1 MVVADACTELLLLAL
16 RVAVLAYAAQLDA
29 EVVLVTCTDAVA
41 PDARFPK
48 LQLNVWPA
56 MEQPPGPLY
65 AGLMLQLIPVPAGNV
80 SLRVAAVAV
89 PEPVLFTASV
99 YPIDAPAVTVA
110 VSAVLVRLSAGH
122 CTVVVADACTE
133 LLLDAASV
141 AVLANAAQFEADVAL
156 VTCTVAVAPDARFP
170 KLQLKLWLV
179 IEHVPGPLYAG
190 LMLQAMPVPVGSG
203 SLSDTDKADAAPVFP
218 AVSV

>member
-1 MVVADACTELLLLAL
+1 
-16 RVAVLAYAAQLDA
+16 
-29 EVVLVTCTDAVA
+29 
-41 PDARFPK
+41 
-48 LQLNVWPA
+48 
-56 MEQPPGPLY
+56 
-65 AGLMLQLIPVPAGNV
+65 
-80 SLRVAAVAV
+80 
-89 PEPVLFTASV
+89 
-99 YPIDAPAVTVA
+99 
-110 VSAVLVRLSAGH
+110 
-122 CTVVVADACTE
+122 
-133 LLLDAASV
+133 LDAASV